1 MHIRSIS
8 CSGFKTYRD
17 TVTVVDLHPGINSVV
32 GLNGSGKSSLFQ
44 AIIFVLSPAHGGVC
58 SSSTFLHEGS
68 GGKAVAGFAE
78 LEIDNSFRI
87 FPIDSDSVTL
97 RRILA
102 GLHRNDEFSV
112 NGKAIQRSEYITLL
126 QTANLAGVNAEGTR
140 RTKCNVI
147 PYYIVEQGRIAA
159 TASVSDEERFRLF
172 REAIGLDVFD
182 EKRIES
188 LSILQETD
196 DRRARVN
203 ELIQDFNSRC
213 EGLKKESSEME
224 EYSRLKRER
233 ERVEVR
239 IGKIEESHLS
249 GMRERLVSEIQ
260 KNSRQIAVHE
270 DELAELEAQHL
281 LLEKDEQDA
290 DIQGVYELENSL
302 AKILTDIKF
311 KKTEIQDLFGII
323 EKSNQNLTQVDEL
336 VGPLQAKRRDL
347 AASIE
352 VDKVEIGSARINLNK
367 QQGILSDLHT
377 QLKEIEVRDQSLPER
392 QEELKLVLAS
402 AERRAGLV
410 NSAVEE
416 KEEELKILET
426 RLIPDKEVEMRKIQL
441 EVSEEERS
449 TAQNNETRTNL
460 AKEARELNGKIF
472 SMKQKI
478 FEISRESDRLE
489 KDFKDVS
496 GSVLRSSNWNTRDLV
511 SRSDITGVKG
521 LFGEFI
527 RIPPAVRTAVESSSR
542 NVLFQVMIESDKL
555 ADEIARK
562 LTGGKGKVTLTP
574 INKLTEEKSS
584 LENDLK
590 KSGLNAQLLSSL
602 ISPREDDKEEGEDNT
617 DWVQKA
623 IKKFFS
629 RTVLVDTIDTGV
641 QVAKQFKLDAVSIDG
656 DLVSKDL
663 VVKGGALGG
672 GLASRKFGVVKD
684 WQQALGLKR
693 KIACLKSDH
702 KKLDSQVMVMDQTLK
717 GIESQL
723 GAIAQ
728 QPEDISS
735 DENRGRLA
743 LVKRELNGLLDRK
756 KELECFE
763 LVNLRE
769 VDMINARNEVERL
782 TEDLRGIWL
791 RIAGGEQGKKLI
803 SESERRARIDC
814 MQKEMQSVEAKIK
827 SLEKIIGSVSKRMN
841 ADQAE
846 LEHFVSNRLEHLAEV
861 KAERMTEIKH
871 TTAKIDQLQQELQSV
886 ELGQLKVA
894 EFQLNERRDSLT
906 KKSPLCEVEFR
917 KQEIDSE
924 KSRIQS
930 ELNTLVSIVKLGE
943 SKISQL
949 DTDLAECVKNL
960 PLVPVGEEM
969 DVDSDSLRDLR
980 TRIVEINKKL
990 NSNKFAYL
998 NKKSLEQYERFHSEK
1013 IDLELRH
1020 TELDHS
1026 HIALAGFLEDLRVK
1040 ENRIVSAAF
1049 EKIGKSFSEIFS
1061 RVVTAG
1067 VANLQLN
1074 DKKISVHV
1082 SFPAG
1087 GDAKPTLKRL
1097 HELSGGQRTVVA
1109 ICFLL
1114 ALSKAAGV
1122 ATSQGANGTRFFV
1135 LDEADAALDA
1145 NYRSTIAGVLHEESV
1160 QGTQVILTSFRP
1172 ELCAA
1177 AHKHWRV
1184 SMISGTS
1191 IVEAVDINT
1200 AMNLVDG
1207 DQGGIENIR
1216 DEPDSFS
1223 ARE

>member
-1 MHIRSIS
+1 MRIRSIS

-17 TVTVVDLHPGINSVV
+17 TVTVADLHPGINSVV

-58 SSSTFLHEGS
+58 SSGTFLHEGS
-68 GGKAVAGFAE
+68 GEKAVAGFAE

-97 RRILA
+97 RRTLA

-239 IGKIEESHLS
+239 IGKIEESQLS

-260 KNSRQIAVHE
+260 KTSRQIAVHE
-270 DELAELEAQHL
+270 DELAELQAQQL
-281 LLEKDEQDA
+281 LLEKDEQDG
-290 DIQGVYELENSL
+290 DSQGVFELENSL
-302 AKILTDIKF
+302 AKIVTDIKL
-311 KKTEIQDLFGII
+311 KKSEIQDLFGII

-402 AERRAGLV
+402 AKRRVGLV
-410 NSAVEE
+410 TSAVQE
-416 KEEELKILET
+416 KEEELEILET
-426 RLIPDKEVEMRKIQL
+426 RLIPDKEAEMRKIQS
-441 EVSEEERS
+441 EVSEEESFR
-449 TAQNNETRTNL
+449 ARKNETRTNV
-460 AKEARELNGKIF
+460 AKEARDLNGNIF
-472 SMKQKI
+472 SIKQKI

-511 SRSDITGVKG
+511 SRSDIKGVKG

-542 NVLFQVMIESDKL
+542 NVLFQVMIESDNV

-602 ISPREDDKEEGEDNT
+602 ISPREDDKEEEDNV

-629 RTVLVDTIDTGV
+629 RTVLVDSIDTGV

-672 GLASRKFGVVKD
+672 GHTSRKFGVVKD
-684 WQQALGLKR
+684 WQQALELKR
-693 KIACLKSDH
+693 KIAGLKSDH
-702 KKLDSQVMVMDQTLK
+702 KKLESQVMVMDQTLK

-728 QPEDISS
+728 QSEDISV
-735 DENRGRLA
+735 DEKRGRLA
-743 LVKRELNGLLDRK
+743 LVKRELTSLLDRK
-756 KELECFE
+756 KEIECFE

-769 VDMINARNEVERL
+769 VDMYNARNEVERL
-782 TEDLRGIWL
+782 TEDLRGISL
-791 RIAGGEQGKKLI
+791 RIAGGGKPEKKLM
-803 SESERRARIDC
+803 SESERRAKIDC

-827 SLEKIIGSVSKRMN
+827 SLEKIIGTVSKRMN

-861 KAERMTEIKH
+861 KAERMKEIKH

-894 EFQLNERRDSLT
+894 EFQLSERKDSLT
-906 KKSPLCEVEFR
+906 AKCSLGEVEFR

-924 KSRIQS
+924 ISRIQS
-930 ELNTLVSIVKLGE
+930 ELNILVSKVKVSE
-943 SKISQL
+943 SKISQV

-960 PLVPVGEEM
+960 PLVSVGAEM

-980 TRIVEINKKL
+980 TRIVEINKRL

-998 NKKSLEQYERFHSEK
+998 NKKSLEQFERFNSEK

-1040 ENRIVSAAF
+1040 ENRIVTAAF
-1049 EKIGKSFSEIFS
+1049 ERIEKSFTEIFS

-1074 DKKISVHV
+1074 DKTISVHV

-1087 GDAKPTLKRL
+1087 GDAKPTSKRL

-1114 ALSKAAGV
+1114 ALSKTAGV
-1122 ATSQGANGTRFFV
+1122 ATSQGAHGTRFFV

-1145 NYRSTIAGVLHEESV
+1145 NYRSTIAAVLFEESV

-1177 AHKHWRV
+1177 AHKRWRV
-1184 SMISGTS
+1184 SMISGSS
-1191 IVEAVDINT
+1191 IVEPVDMNT
-1200 AMNLVDG
+1200 AMSLVDG
-1207 DQGGIENIR
+1207 DQGTIENIR
-1216 DEPDSFS
+1216 DETDSIS
-1223 ARE
+1223 VRE